1 MRANWKPQK
10 RALLGEKTL
19 PFSPNYNFCCTTKKF
34 FGCMT
39 YEKARRYRFSSVQYS
54 NHEHEEGSFL
64 MTVLKFY
71 DLFYDI

>member
-1 MRANWKPQK
+1 
-10 RALLGEKTL
+10 
-19 PFSPNYNFCCTTKKF
+19 
-34 FGCMT
+34 MT